1 LRQNRAK
8 TSDYPKLGSFRQTTP
23 RPLAPAPDFWPAILP
38 PAACR
43 TYNIHMKLIAALLA
57 AMLPC
62 LAASPSADKNKVL
75 GSANAPVTIEIF
87 IDYGCP
93 MCKRFHQE
101 ELPLLMRD
109 YVVSGKVR
117 IISRE
122 FPLNIPAH
130 KYSREAANYA
140 TAAARIGAA
149 QYDAVANVLF
159 QEQESWETS
168 GKVWETVSSVLTPE
182 QQKKVKSLVGD
193 SSVIDEVQAD
203 VDYGTAGGIN
213 GTPTLFVEK
222 GSKRYPATGGVLAYN
237 LLKGLID
244 DLLK

>member
-1 LRQNRAK
+1 
-8 TSDYPKLGSFRQTTP
+8 
-23 RPLAPAPDFWPAILP
+23 
-38 PAACR
+38 
-43 TYNIHMKLIAALLA
+43 MKLIAALLA
-57 AMLPC
+57 AILPC
-62 LAASPSADKNKVL
+62 LAASPPADKGKIL
-75 GSANAPVTIEIF
+75 GNPKAPVTIEIF
-87 IDYGCP
+87 SDFGCT

-101 ELPLLMRD
+101 ELPMLMRD
-109 YVVSGKVR
+109 YVVSGKVC

-122 FPLNIPAH
+122 FPLNITGH
-130 KYSREAANYA
+130 KNSRVAANYA
-140 TAAARIGAA
+140 TAAARIG
-149 QYDAVANVLF
+149 QYDAVANALF
-159 QEQESWETS
+159 QDPESWETS
-168 GKVWETVSSVLTPE
+168 GKVWETVASVLTPE

-193 SSVIDEVQAD
+193 SSVLDEVQAD